1 MSSAI
6 YRPFCYGLKALYAVI
21 LSMNLESFIRLCKTD
36 LRTIPINLESN
47 TMPIR
52 NWNKMS
58 DTCHDSVSL
67 VIAQFLRCR
76 YEYRWKNYLTP
87 LELITGSNRLTW
99 PIQMM
104 RFFNRNYSGYGLG
117 QEVKLILRT
126 SPLLKQTGVIN
137 PVYKQNGKLRGT
149 RVFCHDVFIHILA
162 IQTFMFT
169 LLLLFWKGPLES
181 RTTGQSWD
189 LWVISYTLP

>member
-1 MSSAI
+1 
-6 YRPFCYGLKALYAVI
+6 
-21 LSMNLESFIRLCKTD
+21 
-36 LRTIPINLESN
+36 
-47 TMPIR
+47 MPIR

-67 VIAQFLRCR
+67 VIDQFLRCR
-76 YEYRWKNYLTP
+76 YEYRWNNSLIP

-99 PIQMM
+99 SIQMM
-104 RFFNRNYSGYGLG
+104 RFFNRNYSGYRLG

-126 SPLLKQTGVIN
+126 TPLLKQTGVIN

-149 RVFCHDVFIHILA
+149 RVYKQTPYLVFCHDVFIHILG